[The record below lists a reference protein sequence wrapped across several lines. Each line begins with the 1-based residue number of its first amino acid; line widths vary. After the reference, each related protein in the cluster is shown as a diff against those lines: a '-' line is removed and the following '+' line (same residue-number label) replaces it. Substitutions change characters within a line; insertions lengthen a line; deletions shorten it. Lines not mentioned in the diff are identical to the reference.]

1 MPTCTLSHII
11 PLIQYYLWYWI
22 LTLITRFS
30 NRGYILNHPDRT
42 FPRAILHP
50 SNTTIYS
57 FTSQNYAMG
66 HYLLDRNINISPDRM
81 WAKPEILTHI
91 FSGTRPPFP
100 VIILD
105 GDISGPRLRPGVFA
119 NQQGHLLYIKREV
132 GRWPSQANLILAVAI
147 DVLED
152 QELFIFIPDSLIDH
166 TGVIDHHPFTPFHQ
180 TLSFPRFKRERRRFQ
195 IHSHD
200 IV

>member
-1 MPTCTLSHII
+1 MPSCTLSHII

-66 HYLLDRNINISPDRM
+66 HYLLDRNINIPPDRM
-81 WAKPEILTHI
+81 WVNPEILTHI
-91 FSGTRPPFP
+91 FSGT
-100 VIILD
+100 
-105 GDISGPRLRPGVFA
+105 
-119 NQQGHLLYIKREV
+119 
-132 GRWPSQANLILAVAI
+132 
-147 DVLED
+147 
-152 QELFIFIPDSLIDH
+152 
-166 TGVIDHHPFTPFHQ
+166 
-180 TLSFPRFKRERRRFQ
+180 
-195 IHSHD
+195 
-200 IV
+200 